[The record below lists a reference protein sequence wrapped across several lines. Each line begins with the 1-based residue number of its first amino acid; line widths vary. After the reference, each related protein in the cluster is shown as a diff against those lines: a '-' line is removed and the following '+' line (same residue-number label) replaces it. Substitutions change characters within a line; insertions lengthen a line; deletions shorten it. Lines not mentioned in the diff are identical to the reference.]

1 VPERLEPQAYEAA
14 AEGVARLA
22 ETNPDTAVR
31 LVHDGWP
38 QSALERLPDG
48 VSVER
53 RETSRSTAERKE
65 GDE

>member
-22 ETNPDTAVR
+22 ETNPDTTVR

-38 QSALERLPDG
+38 ESALERLPDR
-48 VSVER
+48 VVTQQRQPSDDR
-53 RETSRSTAERKE
+53 
-65 GDE
+65 